1 MIILIGG
8 NVHFQLSKIW
18 IEQKSAR
25 IPQSTGAQIKACV
38 SLLCVGATSKLKLS
52 YGKCFYKK
60 FNFLSRAIFGP
71 IFGPNTNINIF
82 EKTNF
87 QYLYLN
93 IQYSETNIRISK
105 YIHIFALYNTK
116 FLIKYE
122 YEYIRKV
129 KFPIFVFE
137 YPIFGVKSLNIQI
150 YSPYTG

>member
-1 MIILIGG
+1 M
-8 NVHFQLSKIW
+8 
-18 IEQKSAR
+18 
-25 IPQSTGAQIKACV
+25 

-82 EKTNF
+82 EKSNF

-93 IQYSETNIRISK
+93 IQYSETNIRISE
-105 YIHIFALYNTK
+105 YIHIFALYNTN

-137 YPIFGVKSLNIQI
+137 YPIFGVKSLNIRI
-150 YSPYTG
+150 YSPYTGWAPPDLTLTWEKKAFCDDKDCITWWKLVFLIID